1 MRTTIKTK
9 ELPMD
14 IQLFLKGV
22 CNFNKLEVK
31 VEPTVDF
38 TCPGNWNDY
47 NVQRMYVYN
56 QLTGDNKSI
65 TSGNYECHLSWTDQ
79 EKAMYSGQM
88 KTTIPGPHI
97 WIFITDTLPKGCTV
111 YCHPDAISK
120 LLDSSG
126 PELTR
131 RQQIVLYITRS
142 LISSAR
148 LEEARRFR
156 FNMSEWNTCK
166 AELFKLGLMRSNGS
180 LTTEG
185 KNLAQGL
192 NFNSWEEN
200 K

>member
-1 MRTTIKTK
+1 MRTIIKTK
-9 ELPMD
+9 ELPLD
-14 IQLFLKGV
+14 IQVLLKSA
-22 CNFNKLEVK
+22 CDFNKLEVK

-47 NVQRMYVYN
+47 NVQRMFVYN
-56 QLTGDNKSI
+56 QTTGAHKGI
-65 TSGNYECHLSWTDQ
+65 TAGNYDNHLAWNEQ
-79 EKAMYSGQM
+79 ERAMYLG
-88 KTTIPGPHI
+88 KITTKIPDPSI
-97 WIFITDTLPKGCTV
+97 WIFVTDTYPKQCTI
-111 YCHPDAISK
+111 YCHPDALSK
-120 LLDSSG
+120 LLPDAG

-166 AELFKLGLMRSNGS
+166 AELYKLGLMRSNGS

-192 NFNSWEEN
+192 NFNTWEEN